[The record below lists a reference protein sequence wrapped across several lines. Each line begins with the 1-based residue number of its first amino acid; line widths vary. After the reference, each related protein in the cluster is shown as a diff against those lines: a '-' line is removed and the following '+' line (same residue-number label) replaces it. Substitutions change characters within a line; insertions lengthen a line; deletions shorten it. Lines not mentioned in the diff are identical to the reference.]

1 MSLILSVLPL
11 QLRFRGL
18 GVALLLA
25 LCASCAGEPPPS
37 GSSPEAEDLVFPS
50 QNRPDVRGTQGAVSA
65 DHPLAAAAGLD
76 VLRRGGNAVDAAV
89 AMAGVLAVARPH
101 MNGVGGDVFAL
112 FYDGETEEVV
122 GLNGSGRA
130 GALATPE
137 FFEGNFGGEIPN
149 TGPGSVS
156 VPGAVAAWS
165 DALDRFGTMK
175 LGELLQPAIRYAR
188 EGFPVSARLAE
199 DFRTQGRSLNP
210 PGRDLYLPGGSPP
223 PVGSL
228 LRNPALAET
237 LERIAR
243 DGKAGFYQGPVA
255 ESLAAFLESEGGY
268 LRTGDF
274 AAHTTAWVDPL
285 SGSYLG
291 YRLLVMPPNSQG
303 VAQLMLTE
311 MAKHQPL
318 EEMGQNTP
326 SYLHTLIELKKL
338 AFADRDRWVADP
350 EYADIPLD
358 RLLDPER
365 LARRAEL
372 VDPRAAASE
381 VEPGVTGEGSAA
393 VGGPAEG
400 ADDFG
405 DTVYLTAVDRW
416 GNAVSWI
423 QSLYSGFGS
432 GLLEPETG
440 VLLQNRGALFTMEKG
455 HPNQVAPGKR
465 PYHTLTPLV
474 ALREDGS
481 LGFTLGT
488 PGGDSQTQSLLQ
500 IMNNVLLFGMLP
512 QEAIEA
518 PRFRGYEGLEVAVE
532 DRIPVEVQH
541 ALGAL
546 GHRLRVV
553 HGWTATFGGAQ
564 MIFVDPVSGTLVV
577 ASDPRRE
584 AYGLA
589 Y

>member
-18 GVALLLA
+18 GVALLMA

-156 VPGAVAAWS
+156 VPGAVAAWA
-165 DALDRFGTMK
+165 DALDRFGTME

>member
-1 MSLILSVLPL
+1 
-11 QLRFRGL
+11 
-18 GVALLLA
+18 
-25 LCASCAGEPPPS
+25 
-37 GSSPEAEDLVFPS
+37 
-50 QNRPDVRGTQGAVSA
+50 
-65 DHPLAAAAGLD
+65 
-76 VLRRGGNAVDAAV
+76 
-89 AMAGVLAVARPH
+89 
-101 MNGVGGDVFAL
+101 
-112 FYDGETEEVV
+112 
-122 GLNGSGRA
+122 
-130 GALATPE
+130 
-137 FFEGNFGGEIPN
+137 
-149 TGPGSVS
+149 
-156 VPGAVAAWS
+156 
-165 DALDRFGTMK
+165 
-175 LGELLQPAIRYAR
+175 
-188 EGFPVSARLAE
+188 
-199 DFRTQGRSLNP
+199 
-210 PGRDLYLPGGSPP
+210 
-223 PVGSL
+223 
-228 LRNPALAET
+228 
-237 LERIAR
+237 
-243 DGKAGFYQGPVA
+243 
-255 ESLAAFLESEGGY
+255 
-268 LRTGDF
+268 
-274 AAHTTAWVDPL
+274 
-285 SGSYLG
+285 
-291 YRLLVMPPNSQG
+291 
-303 VAQLMLTE
+303 
-311 MAKHQPL
+311 
-318 EEMGQNTP
+318 
-326 SYLHTLIELKKL
+326 
-338 AFADRDRWVADP
+338 
-350 EYADIPLD
+350 
-358 RLLDPER
+358 
-365 LARRAEL
+365 
-372 VDPRAAASE
+372 
-381 VEPGVTGEGSAA
+381 
-393 VGGPAEG
+393 
-400 ADDFG
+400 
-405 DTVYLTAVDRW
+405 VYLTAVDRW

>member
-1 MSLILSVLPL
+1 
-11 QLRFRGL
+11 
-18 GVALLLA
+18 
-25 LCASCAGEPPPS
+25 
-37 GSSPEAEDLVFPS
+37 
-50 QNRPDVRGTQGAVSA
+50 
-65 DHPLAAAAGLD
+65 
-76 VLRRGGNAVDAAV
+76 
-89 AMAGVLAVARPH
+89 
-101 MNGVGGDVFAL
+101 
-112 FYDGETEEVV
+112 
-122 GLNGSGRA
+122 
-130 GALATPE
+130 
-137 FFEGNFGGEIPN
+137 
-149 TGPGSVS
+149 
-156 VPGAVAAWS
+156 
-165 DALDRFGTMK
+165 
-175 LGELLQPAIRYAR
+175 
-188 EGFPVSARLAE
+188 
-199 DFRTQGRSLNP
+199 
-210 PGRDLYLPGGSPP
+210 
-223 PVGSL
+223 VGSL

-243 DGKAGFYQGPVA
+243 DGKPGFYQGPVA
-255 ESLAAFLESEGGY
+255 EDLTSFLEAEGGD
-268 LRTGDF
+268 LRADDF
-274 AAHTTAWVDPL
+274 ADHTSTWVEPL

-303 VAQLMLTE
+303 VAQLMYTE

-350 EYADIPLD
+350 EYAEIPLD

-381 VEPGVTGEGSAA
+381 VEPGVTGEESAA
-393 VGGPAEG
+393 VVGPAEG

-432 GLLEPETG
+432 GLVEPETG
-440 VLLQNRGALFTMEKG
+440 VLLQNRGALFTMEEG

-465 PYHTLTPLV
+465 PYHTLTPLM

-500 IMNNVLLFGMLP
+500 IMNNLLLFGMLP

-518 PRFRGYEGLEVAVE
+518 PRLRGYEGLEVAVE
-532 DRIPVEVQH
+532 DRIPVDVRD

-564 MIFVDPVSGTLVV
+564 MIFVDPRSGTLVV